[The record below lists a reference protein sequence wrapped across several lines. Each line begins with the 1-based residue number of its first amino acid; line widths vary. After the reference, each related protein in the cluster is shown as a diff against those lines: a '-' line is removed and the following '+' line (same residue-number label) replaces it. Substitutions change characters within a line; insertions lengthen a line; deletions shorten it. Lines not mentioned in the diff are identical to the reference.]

1 MKICRSWMFVPGH
14 IAKMVQKASGL
25 PTDGIML
32 DIEDGVLPAFKP
44 HARQVI
50 GAELPKMPAG
60 EQMRFVRVNAITQAD
75 FDADLDTIV
84 GLDAAGLVLAKIE
97 SADEVLQAIS
107 KIEKL
112 ERKRGVKTPLM
123 LIAAIESA
131 KGVIAAPAI
140 AAVSPRVVALM
151 LGAEDLARDIG
162 LPAQRV
168 AEAHELLHARSVL
181 VFAAAA
187 ARIQSIDQVW
197 PNLSD
202 ADGLKADALQ
212 ARRLGFSGKAIIHP
226 SQIEPVNSAFSPT
239 PADMDFAR
247 RVIAAFDKAEAKG
260 LGAVAF
266 GGQLLDK
273 PIVDRA
279 RAVLDMRHSG

>member
-14 IAKMVQKASGL
+14 NVKMVQKAFGL
-25 PTDGIML
+25 ATDGIML

-44 HARQVI
+44 QARQVI
-50 GAELPKMPAG
+50 AAELPKSPAG
-60 EQMRFVRVNAITQAD
+60 EQMRFVRVNAIMQAD
-75 FDADLDTIV
+75 FDADLNAIV
-84 GLDAAGLVLAKIE
+84 GLNMAGLVLAKIE
-97 SADEVLQAIS
+97 SADEVLQAAH
-107 KIEKL
+107 KTETL
-112 ERKRGVKTPLM
+112 ERKRGVKTPLKF
-123 LIAAIESA
+123 IAAIESA

-140 AAVSPRVVALM
+140 AAASSRVVALM

-168 AEAHELLHARSVL
+168 AEAHELLYARSAL
-181 VFAAAA
+181 VFASAA

-197 PNLSD
+197 PDL
-202 ADGLKADALQ
+202 ADSEGLKADAAQ

-226 SQIEPVNSAFSPT
+226 SQIEPVNQVFSPA
-239 PADMDFAR
+239 PADLDFAR
-247 RVIAAFDKAEAKG
+247 RVIAAFDEAEAKG
-260 LGAVAF
+260 FGAVAF

-279 RAVLDMRHSG
+279 RAVLAMRPAG